1 MASAILSSRNEPS
14 WGDGKVCLRK
24 YTNTTTTVANK
35 NPPKI
40 NPNPKQTRHIHR
52 DSWSDFRSREPQ
64 GHPPSPVFVSEDLL
78 SQNRR
83 SISLNEEESSRGG
96 NVIYNLD
103 ACTRRELKK
112 LKKRLISELDQV
124 RILRNRIESKNF
136 ETRLV
141 YPPTSHGPPPT
152 QLSCVADVKSEN
164 PKPNPLPKQKKKNQ
178 GTKREN
184 PFPDPN
190 SKKATIE
197 PATEKLVSSMMRRC
211 GQILSKLMKHKVGWV
226 FNNAVDAVALG
237 LHDYHQVIK
246 NPMDLGTVKT
256 NLEKGFYK
264 LPLDFAADVR
274 LTFNNALT
282 YNPKG
287 HDVHIMAEFLSK
299 KFEEMFNPAYTK
311 FENEK
316 LRVLGN
322 LMAEERRFLPAVIKG
337 TEQILIAKK
346 MDSVKSVAP
355 QIAAAVSTLR
365 SGKMP
370 KPKAKD
376 PNKRLMSFEEKA
388 NLGMSLHELPPA
400 KMAQLV
406 QIIRK
411 RNGHLPQDGDEI
423 ELDIEATDN
432 ETLWE
437 LDRFVCNYKKLI
449 NKIKRQGLVQNPM
462 MTTSISK
469 SPICE
474 MVEVA
479 QKGMKGDVGE
489 EDVDIGEEIPMGN
502 FPSVEIEKDDVAAGG
517 ATSGS
522 SSSNSSGS
530 SSGSS
535 SSGIKKSQ
543 LSAFHVFV
551 CASGLFCLSEVL
563 MCVIIVARFREF
575 SE

>member
-52 DSWSDFRSREPQ
+52 DSC
-64 GHPPSPVFVSEDLL
+64 
-78 SQNRR
+78 
-83 SISLNEEESSRGG
+83 LNEEESSRGG

-141 YPPTSHGPPPT
+141 YPPTSHGPPST

-164 PKPNPLPKQKKKNQ
+164 LKPNPLPKQKKKNQ

-184 PFPDPN
+184 PFPDPI

-462 MTTSISK
+462 MTTSI
-469 SPICE
+469 
-474 MVEVA
+474 MA

-535 SSGIKKSQ
+535 SSDSDSGSSRSESDADSVQ
-543 LSAFHVFV
+543 SPFV
-551 CASGLFCLSEVL
+551 ESKEA
-563 MCVIIVARFREF
+563 
-575 SE
+575 